1 MWCTV
6 TFHGVPIGT
15 VELEEYEL
23 TSGIMEPLAAY
34 QAVRP
39 TVRRG
44 SAALLS
50 VGFYGTAALTAG
62 EGEPAAIEALSEAAA
77 MRFELLDERGEQLE
91 ADFVN
96 LIEPPDEETVVVIAR
111 FRGAAAGVP
120 ARRPSRR
127 ASGREGE
134 AEHDSG

>member
-15 VELEEYEL
+15 VELKEYEL
-23 TSGIMEPLAAY
+23 ASGIMEPLNAY

-50 VGFYGTAALTAG
+50 VGFYGTAALAAG
-62 EGEPAAIEALSEAAA
+62 EGERATIEALVEAGAL
-77 MRFELLDERGEQLE
+77 RFELRDERGEQLE
-91 ADFVN
+91 ADFIN
-96 LIEPPDEETVVVIAR
+96 LIEPPDEDKVVAIAR
-111 FRGAAAGVP
+111 FRGAPSAVP

-127 ASGREGE
+127 ARGREGN
-134 AEHDSG
+134 AEHE

>member
-15 VELEEYEL
+15 VELKEYEL
-23 TSGIMEPLAAY
+23 TSGIMAPLNAY

-50 VGFYGTAALTAG
+50 VGFYGTAALVAG
-62 EGEPAAIEALSEAAA
+62 EGEPATIEALAEAGAL
-77 MRFELLDERGEQLE
+77 RFELRDERGEQLE

-96 LIEPPDEETVVVIAR
+96 LIEPPDEEAVVAIAR
-111 FRGAAAGVP
+111 FRGAASNIP

-127 ASGREGE
+127 ARGREE
-134 AEHDSG
+134 E

>member
-23 TSGIMEPLAAY
+23 TSGIMDTLDAY
-34 QAVRP
+34 EAVRP

-50 VGFYGTAALTAG
+50 VGFYGTAALVAG
-62 EGEPAAIEALSEAAA
+62 EGEPLTAMALKEAAA
-77 MRFELLDERGEQLE
+77 MRFELRGERGEQLE

-96 LIEPPDEETVVVIAR
+96 LIEPPGERRVVIIAR
-111 FRGAAAGVP
+111 FRGAAAGVV
-120 ARRPSRR
+120 AHSRLRRS
-127 ASGREGE
+127 SGGEGQAALE
-134 AEHDSG
+134 